1 MPCFI
6 AGIMKAMTSSQL
18 QQYAEAQNTFLRVNA
33 YNKDIQTR
41 RLAGDTTATY
51 YAFKGSNERD
61 MYTRGRFLLI
71 QNDPKNAA
79 QYRVIQQV

>member
-51 YAFKGSNERD
+51 YVFKDSNERD
-61 MYTRGRFLLI
+61 MYIRGRFLLI

-79 QYRVIQQV
+79 QYQVVQKV